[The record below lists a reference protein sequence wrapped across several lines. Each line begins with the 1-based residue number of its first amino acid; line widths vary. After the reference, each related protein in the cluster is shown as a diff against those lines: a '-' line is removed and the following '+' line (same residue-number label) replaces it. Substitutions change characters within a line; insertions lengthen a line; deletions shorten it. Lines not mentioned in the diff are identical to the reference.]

1 VEIRINGEA
10 IQFTIETERTIGD
23 VIRSVEAWLKASG
36 FCVTGIKRDN
46 ADITAGGDSDS
57 FPLSRVS
64 LLDFTAKP
72 FLDIQ
77 YEQLS
82 TIYQYLTLLKR
93 AIEQEN
99 RGLVVEC
106 MREFSPVYD
115 GLRTVLGEQEGETSS
130 NAAQLKR
137 YAEEYNLYDQE
148 YERPGD
154 SFFGFIESLADIIS
168 GRMNEIMQPLDE
180 LRKVAAALK
189 DLIPRIAD
197 VSILLQTGKDGEA
210 MGSILRFIELT
221 EKLVRLYQYINL
233 REENAV
239 QTIEMGGER
248 FSDFCKDFN
257 GIFTDITQA
266 LSAKDS
272 ILIGDL
278 FEYEVAPRIEKLLS
292 FLKLIEARA
301 GA

>member
-1 VEIRINGEA
+1 VHEG
-10 IQFTIETERTIGD
+10 
-23 VIRSVEAWLKASG
+23 
-36 FCVTGIKRDN
+36 
-46 ADITAGGDSDS
+46 
-57 FPLSRVS
+57 
-64 LLDFTAKP
+64 
-72 FLDIQ
+72 
-77 YEQLS
+77 
-82 TIYQYLTLLKR
+82 
-93 AIEQEN
+93 
-99 RGLVVEC
+99 
-106 MREFSPVYD
+106 FSPVYD
-115 GLRTVLGEQEGETSS
+115 GPGPCSESRKVETSS

-197 VSILLQTGKDGEA
+197 VSILLQTGKDGRRWA
-210 MGSILRFIELT
+210 LSFASSNSRKSSSACTSTSISAKRTPCRPLRW
-221 EKLVRLYQYINL
+221 
-233 REENAV
+233 
-239 QTIEMGGER
+239 GER